1 MDRIIGTDKEVD
13 YRFGAG
19 SELGRMM
26 HAALNP
32 NPETW
37 EQRLAR
43 NEQEYFAKATK
54 IDAKDYTG
62 WVSWPGH
69 GPNNGYFKSVDELL
83 TFCANNKLDAPQWV
97 WACTPEP
104 LKLHAD
110 WILDQALEEHYD
122 GARGEISDAE
132 EKRLQAF
139 LDEWAMA
146 QKIVSWHED
155 RTRAVL
161 LVPEQE
167 ISFPKPVKPPPIYVA
182 VPSQAEESTEAQA
195 GDEDRIAEPFNTHE
209 PMSRLIIDGK
219 EAILGD
225 IIEIPIQS
233 PMTGKWTITSK

>member
-1 MDRIIGTDKEVD
+1 MADARLETNGSVNGAREEKGEAMDNIIQSAEDVNKVA
-13 YRFGAG
+13 GAG

-26 HAALNP
+26 HAVLNP

-37 EQRLAR
+37 EQAEAR
-43 NEQEYFAKATK
+43 REAESFAKATK

-62 WVSWPGH
+62 WVSWPGV
-69 GPNNGYFKSVDELL
+69 GNGEGYFESIDALL
-83 TFCANNKLDAPQWV
+83 GQCKTSGVPTPPFV

-104 LKLHAD
+104 FKLNAD

-139 LDEWAMA
+139 LDEWAAA

-161 LVPEQE
+161 LVPERE
-167 ISFPKPVKPPPIYVA
+167 ISFPKFVKPPPIYVA
-182 VPSQAEESTEAQA
+182 VPCQVEESSEAL
-195 GDEDRIAEPFNTHE
+195 AETDP
-209 PMSRLIIDGK
+209 
-219 EAILGD
+219 A
-225 IIEIPIQS
+225 
-233 PMTGKWTITSK
+233 